1 MSQGTSRGRGPAK
14 PGGGAEGGSGDRPVQ
29 YSFAVLRAVP
39 HPYTGEG
46 VDVGVVV
53 HSRPADYLGVRV
65 VSDPDELGRMVGD
78 VDVELLAR
86 YLDSCAAIAA
96 GDEGAGP
103 IALLSAPERFHWLT
117 SPRSDV
123 LQCSEVHA
131 GMSPDP
137 AAELDRIFRAHVHP
151 PGAGGAR

>member
-1 MSQGTSRGRGPAK
+1 MSGSAK
-14 PGGGAEGGSGDRPVQ
+14 SGGRPVQ
-29 YSFAVLRAVP
+29 YSFGVLRAVP

-53 HSRPADYLGVRV
+53 HSRPADYLGIRV
-65 VSDPDELGRMVGD
+65 VSDPAVLGRMVGD

-86 YLDSCAAIAA
+86 YLDSCVAIAA

-123 LQCSEVHA
+123 LQCSPVHA
-131 GMSPDP
+131 GMSDAP
-137 AAELDRIFRAHVHP
+137 AAELERIFEAHVHP
-151 PGAGGAR
+151 PGTAEDR

>member
-1 MSQGTSRGRGPAK
+1 MRGL
-14 PGGGAEGGSGDRPVQ
+14 VQ

-53 HSRPADYLGVRV
+53 HSRPADYLGIRV
-65 VSDPDELGRMVGD
+65 VSDPAVLGRMVGD

-86 YLDSCAAIAA
+86 YLDSCVAIAA
-96 GDEGAGP
+96 GDEGGGP

-123 LQCSEVHA
+123 LQCSPVHA
-131 GMSPDP
+131 GMSDSPE
-137 AAELDRIFRAHVHP
+137 AELERIFEAHVHP
-151 PGAGGAR
+151 PGTAEDR